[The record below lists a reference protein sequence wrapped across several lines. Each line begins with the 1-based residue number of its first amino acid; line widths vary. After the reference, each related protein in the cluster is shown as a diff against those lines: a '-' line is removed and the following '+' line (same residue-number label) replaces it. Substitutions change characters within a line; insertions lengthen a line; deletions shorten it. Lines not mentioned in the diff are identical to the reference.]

1 MSDKEPNAEE
11 SAEYTL
17 VEEEAL
23 DANLDPRLQNVVI
36 SSRTGAE
43 DDFRLGKLIATGR
56 VDVIAQLADPDQE
69 VEGLTAVQKTGHV
82 VTGTVEIKKIEAV
95 NRHPNVVRLEKAS
108 KLYPSL
114 DRSVYEIRA
123 HREQL
128 RESLPAGTEPF
139 DGSGVIIGIVDHDC
153 DFTHLNFRQ
162 HEGYRETRLL
172 FLWDQNGE
180 PSPSSTTPYGR
191 ELDGPAINEALR
203 KSLQLRRRDD
213 AFRRLD
219 YRPAADAH
227 GTRVTDVAAG
237 NGRGTGSPG
246 VAPKADIIF
255 VHLASEEA
263 DEPETFGN
271 SRRLMDA
278 VKYIVGKADQANK
291 QAVINISLNGRDGPH
306 DGSTLAEK
314 YFDDFL
320 KTDGRAIVIA
330 SGRFR
335 TTEGHASG
343 ELQPGQS
350 RVLGWEIQQRDETDN
365 ELEIW
370 YGGKHELVLTLVSPA
385 GEPVGSF
392 PLGKVK
398 RLSRQKR
405 EVARVFHGRSYTDN
419 GDHLIKIIFTT
430 KMEPGRWGLALR
442 SLSESP
448 VTFHAWIAGDGR
460 GQSRFAQPD
469 VDLSHTLGAISCGKS
484 TLVVGAYDPL
494 RPHESLPEAS
504 EGPTRDNK
512 QKPEVSAPGVNI
524 TAAAALSD
532 SRPLELRSGTSLAAP
547 HVAGLI
553 ALLMQASGGVRLTT
567 EQIREAVISSARTAP
582 PDKPWDPLYGHGR
595 VDALAA
601 VQKLLKTPSPTSASK
616 GENAMEFNFNFPPAT
631 EALRS
636 TLRDGEEVDHPPIII
651 TDGSAIIE
659 FDAEEYPLP
668 GGSDE
673 HVSAGLSLGAISAI
687 NKDQVGH
694 FCPALPLNRPA
705 RIVVTLQGPQAL
717 QLIINGAN
725 SRAGGSPRIRFDHS
739 VFPQVTSLD
748 PEYQKYFGREY
759 RITRMEIF
767 LINAAG
773 VPELHH
779 DCPFVNQGNCYRITI
794 VDPHVA
800 PG

>member
-1 MSDKEPNAEE
+1 MPDEEPNAEE

-17 VEEEAL
+17 VDEEAL
-23 DANLDPRLQNVVI
+23 DENLDPRLQNVVI
-36 SSRTGAE
+36 SSRTSGE
-43 DDFRLGKLIATGR
+43 DDFRLGKLIAAGR
-56 VDVIAQLADPDQE
+56 VDVIAQLADPYQA
-69 VEGLTAVQKTGHV
+69 VEGLTVVQKTGHI
-82 VTGTVEIKKIEAV
+82 VTGTVEIKKIGAV
-95 NRHPNVVRLEKAS
+95 KSHPNVVRLEKAG

-114 DRSVYEIRA
+114 DRSVYEIHA

-128 RESLPAGTEPF
+128 REGLPAGTEPF
-139 DGSGVIIGIVDHDC
+139 DGAGVIVGIIDHDC
-153 DFTHLNFRQ
+153 DFAHLNFRQ
-162 HEGYRETRLL
+162 QDGYHETRLL

-180 PSPSSTTPYGR
+180 PLPLPTTPYGR
-191 ELDGPAINEALR
+191 EFDAPGINEALR
-203 KSLQLRRRDD
+203 KSLLRRRRDD
-213 AFRRLD
+213 AFSRLS

-227 GTRVTDVAAG
+227 GTRVLDVAAG
-237 NGRGTGSPG
+237 NGRGTGNPG
-246 VAPKADIIF
+246 VAPKADLIF
-255 VHLASEEA
+255 VHLASEEP

-278 VKYIVGKADQANK
+278 VKYIFEKADRANK

-314 YFDDFL
+314 YFDDLL

-343 ELQPGQS
+343 ELQAGQS
-350 RVLGWEIQQRDETDN
+350 RMLGWEIQQRDKTDN
-365 ELEIW
+365 EVEIW

-392 PLGKVK
+392 PLGTIK
-398 RLSRQKR
+398 RLFRRGR
-405 EVARVFHGRSYTDN
+405 EVARVFHGQSYTDN

-430 KMEPGRWGLALR
+430 KMEPGTWGLALR

-448 VTFHAWIAGDGR
+448 VTFHAWIAGDR
-460 GQSRFAQPD
+460 QGQSRFARQD
-469 VDLSHTLGAISCGKS
+469 IDLSHTLGAISCGKS
-484 TLVVGAYDPL
+484 PIVVGAYNPL
-494 RPHESLPEAS
+494 RPHEILPEAS

-512 QKPEVSAPGVNI
+512 QKPDVSAPGVNI

-532 SRPLELRSGTSLAAP
+532 ARPLDVRSGTSLAAP

-553 ALLMQASGGVRLTT
+553 ALLMQASGGARLTT
-567 EQIREAVISSARTAP
+567 EQIREAVIYSARKDP
-582 PDKPWDPLYGHGR
+582 PCKPWDSLYGHGR
-595 VDALAA
+595 VDALAV
-601 VQKLLKTPSPTSASK
+601 VQKLLKTPPPISASK
-616 GENAMEFNFNFPPAT
+616 GENAMEFNFNFPPAA
-631 EALRS
+631 EALRP
-636 TLRDGEEVDHPPIII
+636 TPRDGEEVDHPPIII

-694 FCPALPLNRPA
+694 FCPSLPLNVLT
-705 RIVVTLQGPQAL
+705 RIVVTFQGAQTQ

-725 SRAGGSPRIRFDHS
+725 SRSGGSPRIRFDHS
-739 VFPQVTSLD
+739 VFPQVTSLT
-748 PEYQKYFGREY
+748 PGYQKYFGRDY

-767 LINAAG
+767 LIDAAG
-773 VPELHH
+773 TPVLHH
-779 DCPFVNQGNCYRITI
+779 DCPFVNGGNCYQIKI
-794 VDPHVA
+794 VDPHV
-800 PG
+800 PPL